1 MASTDRPS
9 GLLKWGA
16 ANTEPSELPNTS
28 GSPASSESVARLP
41 VTVKVAALLVADPD
55 ALVKTARPLRERAVS
70 TGPAA
75 EPGRA
80 LKTTATTGYTP
91 KAGTTAW

>member
-1 MASTDRPS
+1 MLPMASTDRPS

-55 ALVKTARPLRERAVS
+55 ALVKTARNFWPSE
-70 TGPAA
+70 AA
-75 EPGRA
+75 LA
-80 LKTTATTGYTP
+80 IVVA
-91 KAGTTAW
+91 